1 MSEYPEFREFIEGFA
16 ARYARRIESGLAL
29 AATDEE
35 LRALSEFLVEGLLEW
50 TEAANLSDALDEP
63 ALGKVLEGYADRRS
77 RGSDVGAS
85 VEVSEEEIMGLG
97 LFLTRGLVGWV
108 LRLDRN
114 RGRFDGFDEI
124 VGRKRSGIPGL
135 SSQRLVVGA
144 AS

>member
-1 MSEYPEFREFIEGFA
+1 MCEYPGLREFIEGFS

-35 LRALSEFLVEGLLEW
+35 LRALSEFLVEGLIEW
-50 TEAANLSDALDEP
+50 VEAPGSDDALDEP
-63 ALGKVLEGYADRRS
+63 ALGKFLEDYAGRRA

-85 VEVSEEEIMGLG
+85 VEVSEEEIVGLG
-97 LFLTRGLVGWV
+97 LFLARGLVGWV

-124 VGRKRSGIPGL
+124 VDRKRSSFPGL
-135 SSQRLVVGA
+135 SSRRLVVGA